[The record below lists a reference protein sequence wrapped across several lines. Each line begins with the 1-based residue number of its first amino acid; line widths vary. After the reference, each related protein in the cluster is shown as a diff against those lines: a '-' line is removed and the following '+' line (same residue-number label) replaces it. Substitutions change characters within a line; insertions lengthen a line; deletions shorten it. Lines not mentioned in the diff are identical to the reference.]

1 MSGRGGARSGAGRKR
16 VLPYRAQLV
25 LGCACEQLWRAI
37 ERDNALAKIEQPDVR
52 FMQET
57 AKRLFKA
64 GRLTKTDRKAIAERI
79 DEAIADHR
87 ANRGAGPEPST
98 RIGPALGPRYQV
110 VELKRPYGRNAAQGR
125 NAVIASVIAWATQA
139 KIRNDDGTFRTRRSS
154 PNLRTSHLLLGM
166 SEPAG
171 SFSEASTANK
181 TSKSALFEFCQH

>member
-1 MSGRGGARSGAGRKR
+1 M
-16 VLPYRAQLV
+16 

-37 ERDNALAKIEQPDVR
+37 ERDNALAKIEQPDVQ

-139 KIRNDDGTFRTRRSS
+139 KIRNDDGTFSDAPLFPEFAHKPPPARYVRTCWELFRSF
-154 PNLRTSHLLLGM
+154 N
-166 SEPAG
+166 
-171 SFSEASTANK
+171 
-181 TSKSALFEFCQH
+181 SK